1 MKCLVVLFADKNSH
15 AMFEPLFDGKSAFE
29 RALIWAQSLDFIK
42 EKEIAVFTHTSI
54 EKDCIYAAE
63 KAGIAVQVCGQ
74 ESWNVKTLFEDFV
87 LYAQKF
93 DASDIIYGFAD
104 CPFLSREGAKEVFD
118 SHINYSAEYTFAD
131 GFPYGFTPE
140 ALNAGTAKILN
151 SLIDSNFPEEGVK
164 PVSRTAVFDLIKKDI
179 NSFDVETVI
188 PSFDARLFRISLCC
202 ASKSETMACTAFYKN
217 AVLKKSFNDF
227 TLDELSKEACGNAD
241 VLKTLPAFYNVQI
254 SAKNNI
260 PSVYIPKIMTESAA
274 DAKMFM
280 DAQKFNRLVKEI
292 ADFSGDAVISLS
304 AWGEPLLH
312 PEFIELCKTVLEED
326 GLSLLIETDGLLV
339 TEELCAALKTY
350 LEKSPE
356 CTNVYG
362 KIIWIIRIDAF
373 TQELYAKIH
382 GDEKYFSK
390 AVNSVSILQKY
401 FSGSVYPQFVRMNV
415 NECELENFYRFWS
428 AKESP
433 SGGNHIIQKYS
444 TFCGTLSDE
453 KPADLSPLSRNP
465 CWHIRRDL
473 TVLLDGSVPF
483 CRECINSNIIGN
495 VFTDGIK
502 NVWKKLSPFV
512 KEQMDGKYCDFCGKC
527 DEYYTFNF

>member
-1 MKCLVVLFADKNSH
+1 M
-15 AMFEPLFDGKSAFE
+15 
-29 RALIWAQSLDFIK
+29 
-42 EKEIAVFTHTSI
+42 
-54 EKDCIYAAE
+54 
-63 KAGIAVQVCGQ
+63 
-74 ESWNVKTLFEDFV
+74 
-87 LYAQKF
+87 
-93 DASDIIYGFAD
+93 
-104 CPFLSREGAKEVFD
+104 
-118 SHINYSAEYTFAD
+118 
-131 GFPYGFTPE
+131 
-140 ALNAGTAKILN
+140 
-151 SLIDSNFPEEGVK
+151 
-164 PVSRTAVFDLIKKDI
+164 
-179 NSFDVETVI
+179 
-188 PSFDARLFRISLCC
+188 
-202 ASKSETMACTAFYKN
+202 
-217 AVLKKSFNDF
+217 
-227 TLDELSKEACGNAD
+227 
-241 VLKTLPAFYNVQI
+241 
-254 SAKNNI
+254 
-260 PSVYIPKIMTESAA
+260 
-274 DAKMFM
+274 
-280 DAQKFNRLVKEI
+280 
-292 ADFSGDAVISLS
+292 
-304 AWGEPLLH
+304 
-312 PEFIELCKTVLEED
+312 
-326 GLSLLIETDGLLV
+326 
-339 TEELCAALKTY
+339 
-350 LEKSPE
+350 
-356 CTNVYG
+356 
-362 KIIWIIRIDAF
+362 
-373 TQELYAKIH
+373 YAKIH